1 MNEIYNLCKEAILNG
16 SYELG
21 EKLRELTAI
30 MIVGQISTDEYQ
42 ALTQLAYEYADKD
55 STKANILAAFETI
68 NRELVEIKNRLA
80 ALETANNEPPVEDEY
95 PVWKRWDGLP
105 DSGYQFGDK
114 VTHLGVKYISNYT
127 GLNVWEPGVL
137 GTETQIGRAH
147 V

>member
-1 MNEIYNLCKEAILNG
+1 MNNIFNLCKEAILNG
-16 SYELG
+16 GYELG

-42 ALTQLAYEYADKD
+42 VLTQLAYEYADKD
-55 STKANILAAFETI
+55 STKANILSAFETI

-95 PVWKRWDGLP
+95 PAWERWDGTP
-105 DSGYQFGDK
+105 DSGYKFGDK
-114 VTHLGVKYISNYT
+114 VTHNGVKYISNYT

-137 GTETQIGRAH
+137 GTEALWIK
-147 V
+147 VE

>member
-1 MNEIYNLCKEAILNG
+1 MNEIYNLCREAILNG
-16 SYELG
+16 GYELG

-42 ALTQLAYEYADKD
+42 ILTQLAYEYADKD
-55 STKANILAAFETI
+55 STKANILAAFGTI
-68 NRELVEIKNRLA
+68 NRELVEIKNRLV
-80 ALETANNEPPVEDEY
+80 ALEAANEEPPVEDEY

-137 GTETQIGRAH
+137 GTETLWIK
-147 V
+147 VE

>member
-1 MNEIYNLCKEAILNG
+1 MNDIFNLCRESVLNG

-42 ALTQLAYEYADKD
+42 ILTQLAYEYADKD
-55 STKANILAAFETI
+55 STKANILSAFETI
-68 NRELVEIKNRLA
+68 NKELVEIKNRLA
-80 ALETANNEPPVEDEY
+80 KLEAANDEPPVENEY
-95 PVWKRWDGLP
+95 PAWKRWDGLP

-127 GLNVWEPGVL
+127 GLNVWEPGLL
-137 GTETQIGRAH
+137 GTEALWIK
-147 V
+147 VD

>member
-1 MNEIYNLCKEAILNG
+1 MNNIFNLCKEAILNG
-16 SYELG
+16 GYELG

-42 ALTQLAYEYADKD
+42 TLTQLAYEYADKD
-55 STKANILAAFETI
+55 STQTNILAAFETI

-80 ALETANNEPPVEDEY
+80 ALEAANNEPPVEDEY
-95 PVWKRWDGLP
+95 PAWERWDGQP

-137 GTETQIGRAH
+137 GTEALWI
-147 V
+147 VVD